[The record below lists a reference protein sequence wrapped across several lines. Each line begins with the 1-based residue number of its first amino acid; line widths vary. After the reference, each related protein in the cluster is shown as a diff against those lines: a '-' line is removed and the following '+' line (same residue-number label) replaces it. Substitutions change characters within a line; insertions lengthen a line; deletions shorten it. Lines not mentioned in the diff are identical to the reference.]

1 MIWLTW
7 RQFRVPAL
15 VTVAALAVI
24 AIVLGFT
31 GVHLHDL
38 YGTYKSQVRTCH
50 ARNLDC
56 DTLANTFLHH
66 YHHLYQ
72 WLGTIVVAVP
82 GIIGIFWGPPLIA
95 RELETG
101 GFRLAWTQS
110 ITRTR
115 WLATKLGLVGA
126 AAILT
131 AGLLSLM
138 VTWWA
143 VPIDHLSTNRF
154 SAEIF
159 SERGLVPI
167 GYAAFA
173 FVLGVTLGFLIRRTL
188 PAMAVTLV
196 AFVAIRQA
204 VIAWVRPH
212 LIAASHASLPLRNA
226 NSFGFTSNPSGGTTF
241 FASGANLPNTLT
253 VSSRLVDANGK
264 PPSAAAMQSFL
275 QTECPKIAT
284 ASTSRAAGAPT
295 STTAFSSCIGKLSAH
310 FHDAVAY
317 IPADHYWDLQLAET
331 VVYLAAAVILAAVCF
346 WWIRHRLA

>member
-1 MIWLTW
+1 
-7 RQFRVPAL
+7 
-15 VTVAALAVI
+15 
-24 AIVLGFT
+24 
-31 GVHLHDL
+31 
-38 YGTYKSQVRTCH
+38 
-50 ARNLDC
+50 
-56 DTLANTFLHH
+56 
-66 YHHLYQ
+66 
-72 WLGTIVVAVP
+72 
-82 GIIGIFWGPPLIA
+82 
-95 RELETG
+95 
-101 GFRLAWTQS
+101 
-110 ITRTR
+110 
-115 WLATKLGLVGA
+115 
-126 AAILT
+126 
-131 AGLLSLM
+131 M

-241 FASGANLPNTLT
+241 FA
-253 VSSRLVDANGK
+253 
-264 PPSAAAMQSFL
+264 
-275 QTECPKIAT
+275 TECPKIAT